1 MDKREREREKNIML
15 PSLERSMSR
24 VFKQYGCNR
33 EVVVVVVL
41 VRTREVEGII
51 ILLKVF
57 FRFVMVME
65 RGGQHAAALSDSS
78 KLQRNLGGKID

>member
-1 MDKREREREKNIML
+1 ML

-57 FRFVMVME
+57 FRLVMV
-65 RGGQHAAALSDSS
+65 
-78 KLQRNLGGKID
+78 I